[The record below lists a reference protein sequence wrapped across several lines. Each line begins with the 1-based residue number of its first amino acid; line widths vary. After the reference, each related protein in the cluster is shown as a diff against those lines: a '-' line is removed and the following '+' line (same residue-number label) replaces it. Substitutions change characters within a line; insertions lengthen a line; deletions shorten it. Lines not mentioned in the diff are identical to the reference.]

1 VARLRPDQISTAGLE
16 KRLGRYAAEPVEK
29 LLENL
34 RISYEELSDEHAA
47 ARKAATDMSEEL
59 ERYRKL
65 EHQLSEVLVLAEQAA
80 AERRDQAEH
89 EIEAMVERARQEA
102 QNIVLDATAERDQI
116 RAEVTALEQR
126 ARELETSY
134 RAFLLAALELV
145 ATEREERNRS
155 PEARHLAAEDQASS
169 RSDPVQTAS
178 QLRSRMS

>member
-1 VARLRPDQISTAGLE
+1 
-16 KRLGRYAAEPVEK
+16 
-29 LLENL
+29 
-34 RISYEELSDEHAA
+34 
-47 ARKAATDMSEEL
+47 
-59 ERYRKL
+59 
-65 EHQLSEVLVLAEQAA
+65 
-80 AERRDQAEH
+80 
-89 EIEAMVERARQEA
+89 MVERARQEA